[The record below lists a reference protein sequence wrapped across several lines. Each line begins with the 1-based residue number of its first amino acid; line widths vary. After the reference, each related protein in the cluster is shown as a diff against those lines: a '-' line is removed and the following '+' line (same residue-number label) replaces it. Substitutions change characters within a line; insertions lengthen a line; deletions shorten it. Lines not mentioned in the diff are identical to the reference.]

1 MTYPPNATAA
11 SLVREAAARVPDRA
25 ALVAADGRQVT
36 YAELATSGD
45 RLGNALLTLGL
56 APGDRVAAW
65 MEDSPEYMQLYV
77 ACAFAGLV
85 VVPINAR
92 LTPHEATSILED
104 AEPRVLVYSAGV
116 AERVEDLGS
125 ALAGVT
131 TVGPEGSPATH
142 TLAALIS
149 HGSTDQLPP
158 RPSDELYMI
167 GYTSGTTGR
176 PKGAMLTQGSVATL
190 AHMNALSYRL
200 IPGSIA
206 AMTGSM
212 SFVAVV
218 PSHIYSHFSVQG
230 TVCFLGKWTV
240 DSLLDSIERLQAT
253 FTYLPSPVL
262 TDFARAAV
270 ERPQAWASLVTVL
283 HSASKAPVDKL
294 RMVADVI
301 GDRLFE
307 GWGMTENSGGLATA
321 TRLGDALPPHDG
333 NDRLGSIGCAVA
345 GVDVRVVDQDGNDV
359 PAEGESVGELIFR
372 SPALMAGYWRNPDA
386 SSAAIRDGWYHSGDL
401 GSMDADGYLWLHER
415 RSDLIV
421 SGGMNVYPLEVEEV
435 IARVPGVQTCAV
447 VGLPDERWGQAVAAA
462 VVVEPGKTVTEE
474 QVLEACRTYLASFKK
489 PTRVAF
495 VSELPMTASM
505 KISRSRVRD
514 SLLQNGS

>member
-1 MTYPPNATAA
+1 LTYPKTATAA

-25 ALVAADGRQVT
+25 AIVAVDGQQVT
-36 YAELATSGD
+36 YAELVANGD
-45 RLGNALLTLGL
+45 RLGSALLAQGL
-56 APGDRVAAW
+56 KPGDRVAAW
-65 MEDSPEYMQLYV
+65 MEDSPDYVQLYI

-92 LTPHEATSILED
+92 LTSHEATVIIND
-104 AEPRVLVYSAGV
+104 AEPRVLVYSAGL
-116 AERVEDLGS
+116 ADRVEELGG
-125 ALAGVT
+125 ALAEVI
-131 TVGPEGSPATH
+131 TVGPDDGSAPT
-142 TLAALIS
+142 TLASLM
-149 HGSTDQLPP
+149 GSGCADPLPA
-158 RPSDELYMI
+158 RPVDELYMI

-200 IPGSIA
+200 VPGSIA

-218 PSHIYSHFSVQG
+218 PSHIYSHFSVEG

-262 TDFARAAV
+262 TDFARAAAD
-270 ERPQAWASLVTVL
+270 RPNAWSSLETVL
-283 HSASKAPVDKL
+283 HSASKASVSKL
-294 RMVADVI
+294 RAVADVI

-321 TRLGDALPPHDG
+321 TTIGDALPLRDG
-333 NDRLGSIGCAVA
+333 NDRLGSIGKPVA
-345 GVDVRVVDQDGNDV
+345 GVIVRVIDEHGADV
-359 PAEGESVGELIFR
+359 PADGESVGELIFQ
-372 SPALMAGYWRNPDA
+372 SPSIMAGYWRNPDA
-386 SSAAIRDGWYHSGDL
+386 TAAAIRNGWYHSGDL
-401 GSMDADGYLWLHER
+401 GSVDADGYLWLHER

-435 IARVPGVQTCAV
+435 IARVPGVVACAV

-462 VVVEPGKTVTEE
+462 VVVEPGMIVTEE
-474 QVLEACRTYLASFKK
+474 HVLDACRTFLASFKK
-489 PTRVAF
+489 PTRVVF
-495 VSELPMTASM
+495 VSELPMTASL
-505 KISRSRVRD
+505 KVSRSRVRD
-514 SLLQNGS
+514 ALLQVGS

>member
-190 AHMNALSYRL
+190 AHMNALSY
-200 IPGSIA
+200 PFYE
-206 AMTGSM
+206 
-212 SFVAVV
+212 FVHG
-218 PSHIYSHFSVQG
+218 PPVQF
-230 TVCFLGKWTV
+230 VNP
-240 DSLLDSIERLQAT
+240 
-253 FTYLPSPVL
+253 FTINHTKPPSPKTGRL
-262 TDFARAAV
+262 
-270 ERPQAWASLVTVL
+270 SL
-283 HSASKAPVDKL
+283 
-294 RMVADVI
+294 
-301 GDRLFE
+301 
-307 GWGMTENSGGLATA
+307 
-321 TRLGDALPPHDG
+321 
-333 NDRLGSIGCAVA
+333 
-345 GVDVRVVDQDGNDV
+345 
-359 PAEGESVGELIFR
+359 
-372 SPALMAGYWRNPDA
+372 RN
-386 SSAAIRDGWYHSGDL
+386 
-401 GSMDADGYLWLHER
+401 
-415 RSDLIV
+415 
-421 SGGMNVYPLEVEEV
+421 
-435 IARVPGVQTCAV
+435 C
-447 VGLPDERWGQAVAAA
+447 
-462 VVVEPGKTVTEE
+462 
-474 QVLEACRTYLASFKK
+474 F
-489 PTRVAF
+489 
-495 VSELPMTASM
+495 
-505 KISRSRVRD
+505 
-514 SLLQNGS
+514 